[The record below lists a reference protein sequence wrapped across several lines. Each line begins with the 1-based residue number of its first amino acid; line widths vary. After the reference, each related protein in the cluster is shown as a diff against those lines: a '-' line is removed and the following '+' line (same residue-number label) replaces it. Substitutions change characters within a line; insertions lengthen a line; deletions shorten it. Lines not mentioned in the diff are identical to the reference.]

1 MDKSGTQHWLDRY
14 GKGCHA
20 WAREGDEFIRP
31 CGLCEFKFDYDGRYF
46 GGRAD
51 VNGLLKLRVATRL
64 SGTELRRHVVLAFT
78 LLRLRHCLLAARA
91 ELRTREVEPWFLV
104 NVPRTAEAA
113 VRDAAKVM
121 QFLDEHVDGV
131 SDMNDFYVHAQNVA
145 RIVKPSEALARVF
158 VLSRKGKGNNKQ
170 ALQFLFVMAHQI
182 TDGLSCNNWMGD
194 FIRILNMPTE
204 QLRREIET
212 AISPESIQEK
222 LPPAQ
227 EDLYAPVAPTLART
241 RWFWA
246 ITLILRHVERPMPAA
261 FPNPL
266 HRATQLSKPRPFAPK
281 YANALDYSQ
290 TPPLNTFYV
299 RLQLSK
305 AASKRLYRLCK
316 EAKASIGAG
325 GFVLVGMAMMA
336 IHEER
341 YPDEHAA
348 SRRPFVGSF
357 PLNPRAFFGARN
369 ILESVMLAFSK
380 GIVLPF
386 LPSHLDVEGRFRLLV
401 RQASRQLSAYQK
413 RVVNIRNDDTD
424 ADAVAYM
431 GIKGPGRLLAT
442 NYIDGIERLRDTLP
456 AHLKDTLPPPQ
467 GDFPVPRWAVS
478 KATCGVSSIGLVDW
492 SASKHDLDAAD
503 PGEGGVVAS
512 IERFY
517 SGVRVRETEFLV
529 GTWSEDGIV
538 GAGVSFDGN
547 FIDED
552 SVQMWVEKM
561 KSILEV
567 SDDDDAADL
576 KPRL

>member
-1 MDKSGTQHWLDRY
+1 MDKSGTRHWLDRY
-14 GKGCHA
+14 GKGYHA
-20 WAREGDEFIRP
+20 WVREGDNFIRP
-31 CGLCEFKFDYDGRYF
+31 CGVCEFKFDYDGRF
-46 GGRAD
+46 FEGRAD
-51 VNGLLKLRVATRL
+51 VNGLLKLNVSTRL
-64 SGTELRRHVVLAFT
+64 SGEELRRHVVLAFT
-78 LLRLRHCLLAARA
+78 LLRLRHCLLAARV

-104 NVPRTAEAA
+104 GIPRTLEAA
-113 VRDAAKVM
+113 VRDANAAL
-121 QFLDEHVDGV
+121 QFLDSTVHGV
-131 SDMNDFYVHAQNVA
+131 SDMDDFYVHAQNVA
-145 RIVKPSEALARVF
+145 RIVKPSEAMARVF
-158 VLSRKGKGNNKQ
+158 VLSRRAEGSRQ
-170 ALQFLFVMAHQI
+170 ALRFLFVMAHQI
-182 TDGLSCNNWMGD
+182 TDGLSCMNWMGD

-204 QLRREIET
+204 QLRQEIGM
-212 AISPESIQEK
+212 AILPESIREK

-241 RWFWA
+241 RWFWV
-246 ITLILRHVERPMPAA
+246 ITLVLRHVERPMPAA

-266 HRATQLSKPRPFAPK
+266 HRATWLSKPRSFAPK
-281 YANALDYSQ
+281 YSNALDYSQ

-299 RLQLSK
+299 RLQLSR
-305 AASKRLYRLCK
+305 AASQRLYRLCK

-341 YPDEHAA
+341 YPNEADA

-357 PLNPRAFFGARN
+357 PLNPRAFFGAKN

-401 RQASRQLSAYQK
+401 RQASRQLSVYQK
-413 RVVNIRNDDTD
+413 RINLRNDT
-424 ADAVAYM
+424 DAVAYM

-456 AHLKDTLPPPQ
+456 AHLKDALPPPQ
-467 GDFPVPRWAVS
+467 GEYQVPKWAVS
-478 KATCGVSSIGLVDW
+478 KATCGVSSIGAVDW
-492 SASKHDLDAAD
+492 SASKRDLDAD
-503 PGEGGVVAS
+503 PGEGVVAS
-512 IERFY
+512 VERFY
-517 SGVRVRETEFLV
+517 SGVRVRDSEFLV
-529 GTWSEDGIV
+529 GTLSEDGII

-552 SVQMWVEKM
+552 SVQLWVEKM

-567 SDDDDAADL
+567 SDDASNL